1 LIRAPGSDPCP
12 VSLIGPGPGFD
23 VRCAMTTDLD
33 DPVIIATLTT
43 AGGKPA
49 GPLLIYGCH
58 RLHKAAMTGADL
70 PSFVLTAEE
79 SLAIRHASSWA
90 ANSATCAW
98 RGCLAW
104 RSESRYRLRSQT
116 RHGARSS
123 GTNGPS
129 WDPGVRRIFRKCQA
143 KPGRGAGVTTRDSP
157 A

>member
-1 LIRAPGSDPCP
+1 MIRAPGSDPCP

-49 GPLLIYGCH
+49 GPLLNYGCH
-58 RLHKAAMTGADL
+58 RLSKAAMTGADL

-79 SLAIRHASSWA
+79 SLAIRHARSIQFCDLCVA
-90 ANSATCAW
+90 GLPGMEKREQIPLAFANAPW
-98 RGCLAW
+98 
-104 RSESRYRLRSQT
+104 SEVLWD
-116 RHGARSS
+116 
-123 GTNGPS
+123 GPS

-143 KPGRGAGVTTRDSP
+143 NLGGGQP
-157 A
+157 

>member
-1 LIRAPGSDPCP
+1 
-12 VSLIGPGPGFD
+12 
-23 VRCAMTTDLD
+23 MTTDLD

-58 RLHKAAMTGADL
+58 RLYKAAMTGADL

-143 KPGRGAGVTTRDSP
+143 KPWRGAGVTTRDSP